1 MLNLE
6 RKNVEKNIEKAKSRN
21 EKCRIDRK
29 LCLMLI
35 MKHLFDFNEKIKIR
49 LLQMTN
55 SQKKLF
61 KKGGGVWINNRQR
74 TCVSGHFSIDEFIN
88 KILNYVF
95 KCLKRAIYI
104 RSSNVTS
111 IFLRDCP
118 YATGLSILRSL
129 DVFYMDLLWIMSH
142 MNNAFV
148 SLFSLSIR
156 YSRTIV
162 HTSLLEEKYQLIDET
177 ILKEDERKYEKNN
190 MNKHWYRSIT
200 TS

>member
-61 KKGGGVWINNRQR
+61 KKGGGV
-74 TCVSGHFSIDEFIN
+74 
-88 KILNYVF
+88 
-95 KCLKRAIYI
+95 
-104 RSSNVTS
+104 
-111 IFLRDCP
+111 
-118 YATGLSILRSL
+118 
-129 DVFYMDLLWIMSH
+129 
-142 MNNAFV
+142 
-148 SLFSLSIR
+148 
-156 YSRTIV
+156 
-162 HTSLLEEKYQLIDET
+162 
-177 ILKEDERKYEKNN
+177 
-190 MNKHWYRSIT
+190 
-200 TS
+200 